1 MTYTGR
7 HRSDEPFVT
16 DSLAT
21 AHSIALISY
30 SGGVAM
36 AYMVDDRIHQIHLP
50 QRELRYMGRVINDAL
65 KETP

>member
-7 HRSDEPFVT
+7 HRNPSPFVT

-21 AHSIALISY
+21 AHSIALIQHDA
-30 SGGVAM
+30 GVAM
-36 AYMVDDRIHQIHLP
+36 AYMVDDRIHQINLP

>member
-7 HRSDEPFVT
+7 HRDPSPFTT

-21 AHSIALISY
+21 AHSIALIPY
-30 SGGVAM
+30 SEGVAM

-65 KETP
+65 KETT